1 MPSARLSM
9 SEPSNDPDYLAMRAT
24 LLSLAREGY
33 RLLGPI
39 AEPHAAADSRATRGL
54 LQRIDQ
60 FEEQVAR
67 WGMEPIRRW
76 VQSLKCRVLD
86 SAADN
91 L

>member
-9 SEPSNDPDYLAMRAT
+9 SEPSDDPDYAAMRAT

-39 AEPHAAADSRATRGL
+39 AKPHAAVDSRTTRGL

-60 FEEQVAR
+60 FEEQVAKQ
-67 WGMEPIRRW
+67 GMEPIRRW
-76 VQSLKCRVLD
+76 VHNLKCRVLD
-86 SAADN
+86 SAAHN